1 MRQPVASM
9 VALAAAA
16 LAEPGLPQPARTR
29 LEQIVQQAEWLS
41 DLIQHSLQTP
51 VPAPRAGQTD
61 LFGVVD
67 EAIAAERVTWPGDIR
82 VLGVTR
88 PVFTAVPAVLVRRMV
103 ANLLSNA
110 TRAAG
115 PSGAVTI
122 EIGSDQRSAMLAI
135 EDTGPGFGKIEQG
148 LGLGLAAVW
157 RCACAYGGRLD
168 HGCGTN
174 GGARVSLWLPRTTDA
189 AHQARSGSSASYA
202 MLKPLRENLVNK
214 AGNDVFVRRLVIIV
228 GYSAWGNQYLRG
240 VHGFRRVYSPDG

>member
-1 MRQPVASM
+1 MASTDFRSGPAFEPGMRQARHNLGQPVASM

-16 LAEPGLPQPARTR
+16 LAEPGLPPSARTR

-51 VPAPRAGQTD
+51 MPALRAGQTD
-61 LFGVVD
+61 MFGVVD
-67 EAIAAERVTWPGDIR
+67 EAIAAERVTWQGAIE

-88 PVFTAVPAVLVRRMV
+88 PVCTAVPAVLVRRMI

-115 PSGAVTI
+115 PSGTVTI
-122 EIGSDQRSAMLAI
+122 EIGSDRRSAMLAI

-148 LGLGLAAVW
+148 LGLGLAAVS
-157 RCACAYGGRLD
+157 RCASAYGGRLD

-174 GGARVSLWLPRTTDA
+174 GGARVSLRLPRTTDS
-189 AHQARSGSSASYA
+189 ARQTQSGSSASYA
-202 MLKPLRENLVNK
+202 TLKPLRGNLVK
-214 AGNDVFVRRLVIIV
+214 LSGKSMFL
-228 GYSAWGNQYLRG
+228 S
-240 VHGFRRVYSPDG
+240 DGW